1 MALQVA
7 VASLQAAQFLGLP
20 EARLPLAEAVVYLA
34 AAPKSNAVCRAIDT
48 AMALAREGTQHPVP
62 LHLRNAATG
71 LGRELGHGEGYV
83 YAHDTEHGVARMP
96 CLPPELHA
104 SRFFVP
110 GDRGFERKV
119 AERMAENERLRRGDG

>member
-1 MALQVA
+1 
-7 VASLQAAQFLGLP
+7 
-20 EARLPLAEAVVYLA
+20 
-34 AAPKSNAVCRAIDT
+34 
-48 AMALAREGTQHPVP
+48 
-62 LHLRNAATG
+62 
-71 LGRELGHGEGYV
+71 
-83 YAHDTEHGVARMP
+83 MP